1 MEEKKKLRPV
11 SAELVNEIL
20 NGGYEVS
27 SYGCGS
33 GSGSGGGSGSGCGC
47 GSGDGSGSG
56 SGSGSEEPTVESCV
70 HRYEPYTYRDGYGC
84 ELKLSAL
91 ASCFYRRYTNDI
103 SLVSVTYSFL
113 VEGTYDYGVKNVHGT
128 EIIDKEGFSSGDR
141 TEAEI
146 EIHMRSGN
154 TDKVLYAQ
162 FDVNLILNYDF
173 EENKV
178 VPNGYMYASVSKTP
192 KS

>member
-1 MEEKKKLRPV
+1 M
-11 SAELVNEIL
+11 
-20 NGGYEVS
+20 
-27 SYGCGS
+27 
-33 GSGSGGGSGSGCGC
+33 
-47 GSGDGSGSG
+47 
-56 SGSGSEEPTVESCV
+56 
-70 HRYEPYTYRDGYGC
+70 
-84 ELKLSAL
+84 
-91 ASCFYRRYTNDI
+91 
-103 SLVSVTYSFL
+103 
-113 VEGTYDYGVKNVHGT
+113 HGT